1 MGKRKTSGSGTKRTK
16 EPKELRTLRATVD
29 KLETKLAKA
38 QRKAD
43 KWKAEARAERAR
55 SAKLETRLNRP
66 RADVPVDHAQ
76 PGRPDPGFDGSP
88 DASWTVVRL
97 RSAARKR
104 GLVGASRMTK
114 PQLLQALAG

>member
-1 MGKRKTSGSGTKRTK
+1 MGKTKTSGSGTKRTK
-16 EPKELRTLRATVD
+16 EPKELRTLRATVE

-66 RADVPVDHAQ
+66 RAEVPVDHAQ
-76 PGRPDPGFDGSP
+76 PGRRDPGIDGSP

-97 RSAARKR
+97 RSAARER
-104 GLVGASRMTK
+104 GLAGASRMTK
-114 PQLLQALAG
+114 SQLLQALAG